1 MSRILDYNKI
11 KTGDKALIIYND
23 EREEVTIGD
32 IGRTYTDVIFDN
44 GDTRKVI
51 LEEVLIELY
60 SI

>member
-1 MSRILDYNKI
+1 MKVLNYNKI
-11 KTGDKALIIYND
+11 KTGDKALIVYG
-23 EREEVTIGD
+23 EEKEEVTIGD

-60 SI
+60 